1 MLDKLNLTDPI
12 SLIIA
17 IVMIIFLVYEIID
30 GYKKGFLES
39 GIRLIG
45 YILLFVGSYIL
56 KNPLSVFLY
65 THLPFFKFG
74 GLYNGISALNILV
87 YELIAFIIVFVI
99 LFVVFKIIVGI
110 TKLVDKLLSLIFFIG
125 IPNKILGA
133 VLGFVEGIVLLY
145 FVVAVFKVGSGVMGF
160 EMRTSAVDLVVDIPI
175 LKETFGPTINS
186 LEEIAGMAKDFEHT
200 KDKEEFNK
208 RAFDILLKYDIL
220 TEDNLELLINN
231 GKVDIN
237 NTENDTEI
245 LEK

>member
-12 SLIIA
+12 ALIIA
-17 IVMIIFLVYEIID
+17 IVMVVFILYEIID

-99 LFVVFKIIVGI
+99 LLVVFKIVLGI
-110 TKLVDKLLSLIFFIG
+110 TKIADKLLSLIFFIG

-133 VLGFVEGIVLLY
+133 ILGFVEGVVLLY
-145 FVVAVFKVGSGVMGF
+145 FIVAVFKIGSGVMGF
-160 EMRTSAVDLVVDIPI
+160 EMKQSAVDVVVEIPI

-200 KDKEEFNK
+200 KDKDEFNEK
-208 RAFDILLKYDIL
+208 AFDILLEYDMI
-220 TEDNLELLINN
+220 TEENLEILINS
-231 GKVDIN
+231 GKVDMN
-237 NTENDTEI
+237 SNKDKED
-245 LEK
+245 K